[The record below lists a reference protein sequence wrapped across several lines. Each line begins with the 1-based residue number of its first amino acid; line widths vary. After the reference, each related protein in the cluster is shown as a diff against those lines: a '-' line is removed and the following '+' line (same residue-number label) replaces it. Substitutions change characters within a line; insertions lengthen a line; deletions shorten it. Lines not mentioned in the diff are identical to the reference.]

1 MPVARIAKLRIREG
15 SGEQFE
21 AVFNELSSEMRE
33 KGPAAIYHI
42 LHRSKKDTTRYIIYE
57 QYENEEAMIAHGR
70 TRHFNMLGIKMG
82 LFIVEPAEI
91 EIVDAI

>member
-33 KGPAAIYHI
+33 KEPAAIYHI
-42 LHRSKKDTTRYIIYE
+42 LHRSKITGSITY
-57 QYENEEAMIAHGR
+57 
-70 TRHFNMLGIKMG
+70 FNLM
-82 LFIVEPAEI
+82 
-91 EIVDAI
+91 